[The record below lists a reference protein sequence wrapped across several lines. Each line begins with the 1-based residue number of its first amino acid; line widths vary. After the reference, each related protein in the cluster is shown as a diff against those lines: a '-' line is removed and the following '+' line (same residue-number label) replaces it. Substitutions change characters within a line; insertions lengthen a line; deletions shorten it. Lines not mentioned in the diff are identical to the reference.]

1 MGQQM
6 MELEDGSAMWK
17 CLCERIEGTAN
28 KQTRAMTNRQLYTQL
43 EAARCKQN
51 GSVKNHLNYMCRL
64 HTRLK
69 TVGMTLDDAVLSG
82 MLVSS
87 LPTSEQ
93 FDRLRGYVDTGMSCV
108 DTPDKVVAMAITF
121 DKANRAD
128 SQLQRAFGSRFN
140 ESATGQ
146 THEEQRHT
154 IRTGRSEPK
163 SAPAVSSTGTP
174 DDISCNGTSSHR
186 GSTQKKPKGT
196 YRPEAWVF
204 DCGANRHL
212 VGDKRYFVEYRSLS
226 GAEKKKETVQCYN
239 GTSAPVGVAT
249 IDLWVVVNGG
259 HVALRLEQV
268 YYYSPKRSNLFS
280 QSVARQQ
287 GFKIDYDDS
296 TAVYTPSK
304 NEATALQA
312 PLKSKCGLWMFTG
325 HNEFVPGE
333 RDPRVPEDMV
343 NFALRDGF
351 ADLQCCHERLGHLNP
366 QYIRKMDWSKA

>member
-128 SQLQRAFGSRFN
+128 SQLQRAFGSN
-140 ESATGQ
+140 
-146 THEEQRHT
+146 
-154 IRTGRSEPK
+154 
-163 SAPAVSSTGTP
+163 
-174 DDISCNGTSSHR
+174 DISCNGTSSHR